1 LLSSKVSGIIFDL
14 DNTLVSSSLDF
25 TQIRQAINCP
35 AEQDILSFV
44 DSLPI
49 PQQSD
54 ARQEIL
60 HFEML
65 DAQNATILPGTENL
79 LKLLNSRQIPCAIVT
94 RNCKQAALLKI
105 QNNNIDI
112 PLLLTRENSKAKP
125 APDSVY
131 FIANHWQQP
140 PGNILFVGDHLYDIQ
155 TAINAQAMSCL
166 INYGSS
172 LPYEDLADLVLKNL
186 SELTSTLIDLI
197 GLADTNEVL

>member
-1 LLSSKVSGIIFDL
+1 MLPSKVSGVIFDL
-14 DNTLVSSSLDF
+14 DNTLVSSSLNF
-25 TQIRQAINCP
+25 SQIRQAINCP
-35 AEQDILSFV
+35 VDQDILGYV
-44 DSLPI
+44 DNLPI
-49 PQQSD
+49 SQQVA
-54 ARQEIL
+54 AREKIL

-79 LKLLNSRQIPCAIVT
+79 LKLLDSKDIPYAIVT

-105 QNNNIDI
+105 QNNNLNI

-131 FIANHWQQP
+131 SIANYWQQSP
-140 PGNILFVGDHLYDIQ
+140 ENILFVGDHLYDIQ

-166 INYGSS
+166 INYGST

-186 SELTSTLIDLI
+186 SQLTSTLINFI
-197 GLADTNEVL
+197 GAEDTNEVQ

>member
-1 LLSSKVSGIIFDL
+1 VSGVIFDL
-14 DNTLVSSSLDF
+14 DNTLVSSSLNF
-25 TQIRQAINCP
+25 SQIRQAINCP
-35 AEQDILSFV
+35 VDQDILGYV

-49 PQQSD
+49 SQQVD
-54 ARQEIL
+54 AREKIL

-79 LKLLNSRQIPCAIVT
+79 LKLLDSKDIPYAIVT

-105 QNNNIDI
+105 QNNNLNI

-131 FIANHWQQP
+131 SIANYWQQSP
-140 PGNILFVGDHLYDIQ
+140 ENILFVGDHLYDIQ

-166 INYGSS
+166 INYGSI

-186 SELTSTLIDLI
+186 SQLTSTLINLI
-197 GLADTNEVL
+197 GAEDTNEVQ

>member
-1 LLSSKVSGIIFDL
+1 VSGVIFDL
-14 DNTLVSSSLDF
+14 DNTLVSSSLNF
-25 TQIRQAINCP
+25 SQIRQAINCP
-35 AEQDILSFV
+35 VDQDILGYV

-49 PQQSD
+49 SQQVD
-54 ARQEIL
+54 AREKIL

-79 LKLLNSRQIPCAIVT
+79 LKLLDSKDIPYAIVT

-105 QNNNIDI
+105 QNNNLNI

-131 FIANHWQQP
+131 SIANYWQQSP
-140 PGNILFVGDHLYDIQ
+140 ENILFVGDHLYDIQ

-166 INYGSS
+166 INYGSI

-186 SELTSTLIDLI
+186 SQLTSTLIKLI
-197 GLADTNEVL
+197 GAEDTNEVQ

>member
-1 LLSSKVSGIIFDL
+1 VSGVIFDL
-14 DNTLVSSSLDF
+14 DNTLVSSSLNF
-25 TQIRQAINCP
+25 SQIRQAINCP
-35 AEQDILSFV
+35 VDQDILGYV

-49 PQQSD
+49 SQQID
-54 ARQEIL
+54 AREKIL

-79 LKLLNSRQIPCAIVT
+79 LKLLDSKDIPYAIVT

-105 QNNNIDI
+105 QNNNLNI

-131 FIANHWQQP
+131 SIANYWQQSP
-140 PGNILFVGDHLYDIQ
+140 ENILFVGDHLYDIQ

-166 INYGSS
+166 INYGSI

-186 SELTSTLIDLI
+186 SQLTSTLIKLI
-197 GLADTNEVL
+197 GAEDTNEVQ

>member
-1 LLSSKVSGIIFDL
+1 MSGVIFDL
-14 DNTLVSSSLDF
+14 DNTLVSSSLNF
-25 TQIRQAINCP
+25 SQIRQAINCP
-35 AEQDILSFV
+35 VDQDILGYV

-49 PQQSD
+49 SQQVD
-54 ARQEIL
+54 AREKIL

-79 LKLLNSRQIPCAIVT
+79 LKLLDSKDIPYAIVT

-105 QNNNIDI
+105 QNNNLNI

-131 FIANHWQQP
+131 SIANYWQQSP
-140 PGNILFVGDHLYDIQ
+140 ENILFVGDHLYDIQ

-166 INYGSS
+166 INYGSI

-186 SELTSTLIDLI
+186 SQLTSTLINLI
-197 GLADTNEVL
+197 GAEDTNEVQ